1 MKIGGPNRAG
11 ATRPVAQS
19 HATSAAYQA
28 AATTTVRKVDS
39 VSFLGIPENELTP
52 KVREAMSTLLAEV
65 DTMRGEIE
73 EQRQRISH
81 LEELADQDSL
91 TPVINRRAFVRELT
105 RVVSY
110 GERYAT
116 PSSLLYIDLNGLK
129 QINDTYGHPAG
140 DAALM
145 KLATILTEQV
155 RGSDI
160 VGRLGGDE
168 FGILL
173 VHAEEAVA
181 TEKALQLT
189 DILDSNPL
197 YWDPTQFQS
206 MCHLGRILSP
216 VVKMPVMR
224 WPPPTAP
231 CMCKKM
237 RARPTRKPD
246 RPIRTGNFRFR
257 R

>member
-1 MKIGGPNRAG
+1 MKINGTNRA
-11 ATRPVAQS
+11 APTQRAAQS
-19 HATSAAYQA
+19 RSTSAAYKA
-28 AATTTVRKVDS
+28 AAAGAVRKVDS

-52 KVREAMSTLLAEV
+52 KVREAITTLLAEV
-65 DTMRGEIE
+65 DTMRSEID

-81 LEELADQDSL
+81 LEELADRDTL

-110 GERYAT
+110 GERYDT

-129 QINDTYGHPAG
+129 QINDSHGHPAG

-168 FGILL
+168 FGVLL
-173 VHAEEAVA
+173 AHADEAVA

-189 DILDSNPL
+189 DIIESNPL
-197 YWDPTQFQS
+197 HWESHEIPINVSFGAYTFTGGENVGDA
-206 MCHLGRILSP
+206 L
-216 VVKMPVMR
+216 
-224 WPPPTAP
+224 AAAD
-231 CMCKKM
+231 
-237 RARPTRKPD
+237 RAMYVQKNARKANAE
-246 RPIRTGNFRFR
+246 T
-257 R
+257 

>member
-1 MKIGGPNRAG
+1 MKISGTNRTG
-11 ATRPVAQS
+11 AARPAAKNS
-19 HATSAAYQA
+19 ASSAAYKAA
-28 AATTTVRKVDS
+28 AATAVRKVDN

-52 KVREAMSTLLAEV
+52 KVREAMSMLLAEV
-65 DTMRGEIE
+65 DTMRNEID

-81 LEELADQDSL
+81 LEELADQDTL
-91 TPVINRRAFVRELT
+91 TPVVNRRAFVRELT

-110 GERYAT
+110 GERYST

-155 RGSDI
+155 RGSDV

-168 FGILL
+168 FGVLL
-173 VHAEEAVA
+173 VNAEEAVA

-189 DILDSNPL
+189 DIIDSNPL
-197 YWDPTQFQS
+197 FWESHEIPINVSFGAHTFTGGEDAGDA
-206 MCHLGRILSP
+206 L
-216 VVKMPVMR
+216 
-224 WPPPTAP
+224 AAAD
-231 CMCKKM
+231 
-237 RARPTRKPD
+237 RAMYVQKNARKAD
-246 RPIRTGNFRFR
+246 ADL
-257 R
+257 

>member
-65 DTMRGEIE
+65 DTMCGEIE

-173 VHAEEAVA
+173 VHVEEAVA
-181 TEKALQLT
+181 AEKALQLT
-189 DILDSNPL
+189 DIIDSNPL
-197 YWDPTQFQS
+197 YWESHKIPINVSFGAHTFTGGEDAGDA
-206 MCHLGRILSP
+206 L
-216 VVKMPVMR
+216 
-224 WPPPTAP
+224 AAAD
-231 CMCKKM
+231 
-237 RARPTRKPD
+237 RAMYVQKNARKANAE
-246 RPIRTGNFRFR
+246 T
-257 R
+257 